1 MSADGSIP
9 RTNEIARASFFN
21 CWQKPPEKDRQRE
34 SADQTRSP
42 LRRIVI
48 ILTLCHAIIRCQ
60 GQSWGTFWEIPR
72 STSTATCPALTAT
85 DSVPM
90 ACVPANTTGFIRGS
104 TAVGGSS
111 VPEHTVASLTAF
123 AIARQEVKFAD
134 WLIVRTWATSNGYAF
149 QNAGVQGSTGGGT
162 DQQPVT
168 TISWR
173 DSIVWCNAASQKQG
187 LTPVYYTD
195 AGFTTPLKTS
205 TAGGINATAGSE
217 DNPYVNW
224 SANGYRLPTEAE
236 WEFAARYLSASSFL
250 RGDAPSGWQDN
261 NTGNGLVDNPEIDA
275 VAWWTG
281 NAGGGTNPV
290 ALKAA
295 NPLGI
300 FDMSGNLW
308 EHVWDWSGSY
318 TTASPYTDAD
328 SRGPAAVATNR
339 VFRGGSWSNGAANQ
353 GSASR
358 NASVPSFTANDIG
371 FRPARRP

>member
-1 MSADGSIP
+1 
-9 RTNEIARASFFN
+9 
-21 CWQKPPEKDRQRE
+21 
-34 SADQTRSP
+34 
-42 LRRIVI
+42 
-48 ILTLCHAIIRCQ
+48 
-60 GQSWGTFWEIPR
+60 
-72 STSTATCPALTAT
+72 
-85 DSVPM
+85 M
-90 ACVPANTTGFIRGS
+90 ACVPSNTTGFTRGS
-104 TAVGGSS
+104 AAVGGSS
-111 VPEHTVASLTAF
+111 VPEHTVVSLTAF
-123 AIARQEVKFAD
+123 AIAKQEVKFAN
-134 WLIVRTWATSNGYAF
+134 WLIVRAWATSNGYTF

-162 DQQPVT
+162 DQHPVT

-195 AGFTTPLKTS
+195 ASFTTPLKTS

-236 WEFAARYLSASSFL
+236 WEFAARYLNASSFL

-261 NTGNGLVDNPEIDA
+261 NTANALVDTLEIEA
-275 VAWWTG
+275 VAWWTS

-295 NPLGI
+295 NALGI

-318 TTASPYTDAD
+318 TTVSPYTDAD
-328 SRGPAAVATNR
+328 SRGPSAVATNR
-339 VFRGGSWSNGAANQ
+339 VFRGGSWTNAAANQ
-353 GSASR
+353 GSAFR
-358 NASVPSFTANDIG
+358 NASVPSFTANDVG